1 MTDILTP
8 FEPAGAGIVPEM
20 PAKPRKEK
28 PANGRRK
35 RAVKAVNEVKEAVEA
50 AVAEKKRRKARAVA
64 KVRTPRSMKL
74 PVDVMLYALAGLK
87 GDDGALFEKLLGIL
101 NGTGKPQ
108 RGRVMAALG
117 KVFS

>member
-8 FEPAGAGIVPEM
+8 FEPAAAGIVPET
-20 PAKPRKEK
+20 PAKTKKEK

-35 RAVKAVNEVKEAVEA
+35 RAVAQVNETP
-50 AVAEKKRRKARAVA
+50 AETPPKRKQRKQRKPRTVP

-74 PVDVMLYALAGLK
+74 PVDVMLSALAGLK

-101 NGTGKPQ
+101 NAAGKPQ
-108 RGRVMAALG
+108 RGRVMAALT
-117 KVFS
+117 KVFA